1 MTDES
6 IMPFGKYKGE
16 PMRKVDPEYLLWLW
30 EGANSPM
37 MHSKSG
43 GVAEYIRK
51 NLKTIMAGA
60 PDKIVI
66 HTSTTPPPPRKL
78 SQEIRKCFLCGDDTP
93 GAVKDNPVCLKCY
106 VDPSNVIRIES
117 L

>member
-1 MTDES
+1 MPRPRSDNYRLRPNLAPPMELPKPTSNTTMTDES

-66 HTSTTPPPPRKL
+66 HTSTTPP
-78 SQEIRKCFLCGDDTP
+78 
-93 GAVKDNPVCLKCY
+93 
-106 VDPSNVIRIES
+106 
-117 L
+117 